1 MGMRRHSVTR
11 IASLV
16 VLGLVLI
23 GTLCGFVL
31 LHQSDSFVLTP
42 DEAHSANAVVKVAN
56 EAPQRGKGGIFYLDV
71 LVHRA
76 TVAESWLAGFED
88 TSTVVPA
95 SAFLPPGGNERDEAR
110 IDKLDIRDSKSK
122 AAVVALRAL
131 GRKVTVQGG
140 GVAIESVNP
149 LARSEGLGAGMVI
162 VGVNG
167 TTIRSLEQLQRLLA
181 SHEAGQ
187 TVTLQ
192 VLDGEKRRT
201 IAARLTTSPQ
211 APGRPLIGIAA
222 AGDVAPKVT
231 LPRRMKVQIDTGNL
245 GGPSAGLA
253 FALEIY
259 DSLTGRRLTQ
269 GRRIAVTGTID
280 LDGTVGIIG
289 GMKQKAIGARRSGA
303 ELLVVPQAN
312 YADAKRWAG
321 TVPVVGVKTFAEAL
335 RAIRAST
342 SSD

>member
-1 MGMRRHSVTR
+1 MRARQSVSR
-11 IASLV
+11 VAGLV
-16 VLGLVLI
+16 VLGLVLVAV
-23 GTLCGFVL
+23 LVRFVL
-31 LHQSDSFVLTP
+31 LNQSDSFVLTP
-42 DEAHSANAVVKVAN
+42 DDAHSANAVVKVSG
-56 EAPQRGKGGIFYLDV
+56 EAPERGKGGIYYLDV

-95 SAFLPPGGNERDEAR
+95 SAFLPPGGSERDEQR

-140 GVAIESVNP
+140 GVAIETVNA

-162 VGVNG
+162 VGVDG
-167 TTIRSLEQLQRLLA
+167 TTVRSLEQLRKELA
-181 SHEAGQ
+181 RRKAGQ
-187 TVTLQ
+187 SVQLR
-192 VLDGEKRRT
+192 VLDGDKLRT
-201 IAARLTTSPQ
+201 ITARLTTSAQ

-222 AGDVAPKVT
+222 AGDVAPKVQ
-231 LPRRMKVQIDTGNL
+231 LPPRLKVTIDTGNL

-259 DSLTGRRLTQ
+259 DSLTDRRLTA
-269 GRRIAVTGTID
+269 GRKIAVTGTID
-280 LDGTVGIIG
+280 LDGTVGVIG

-303 ELLVVPQAN
+303 QLLVVPQGNLAE
-312 YADAKRWAG
+312 ARRWAG
-321 TVPVVGVKTFAEAL
+321 KVPVVGVKTFAEAL
-335 RAIRAST
+335 RAIRQSRT
-342 SSD
+342 S

>member
-1 MGMRRHSVTR
+1 M
-11 IASLV
+11 
-16 VLGLVLI
+16 
-23 GTLCGFVL
+23 
-31 LHQSDSFVLTP
+31 LTP
-42 DEAHSANAVVKVAN
+42 DAAHSANAVVKVKG
-56 EAPQRGKGGIFYLDV
+56 ETPERGNGGIFYLDV

-95 SAFLPPGGNERDEAR
+95 SAFLPPGGSERDEAR
-110 IDKLDIRDSKSK
+110 VDNLDIRDSKSK

-131 GRKVTVQGG
+131 GRKVTVEGG
-140 GVAIESVNP
+140 GVAIETVNP

-167 TTIRSLEQLQRLLA
+167 TTVRSLEQLQKLLA
-181 SHEAGQ
+181 THEGGQ
-187 TVTLQ
+187 TVRLQ

-201 IAARLTTSPQ
+201 VAARLTTSPQ

-222 AGDVAPKVT
+222 AGDVAPKVV
-231 LPRRMKVQIDTGNL
+231 LPKKMSIQIDTGNL

-253 FALEIY
+253 FTLEIY
-259 DSLTGRRLTQ
+259 DSLTDRRLTD
-269 GRRIAVTGTID
+269 GKRIAVTGTID
-280 LDGTVGIIG
+280 LDGTVGMIG

-303 ELLVVPQAN
+303 QLLVVPQGNA
-312 YADAKRWAG
+312 AEARRWAG
-321 TVPVVGVKTFAEAL
+321 TIPVVGVKTFAEAL

-342 SSD
+342 AS

>member
-1 MGMRRHSVTR
+1 MRRHSITR

-42 DEAHSANAVVKVAN
+42 DEAHSANAVVKVKG
-56 EAPQRGKGGIFYLDV
+56 EAPERGKGGIFYLDV

-76 TVAESWLAGFED
+76 TLAESWLAGFED

-95 SAFLPPGGNERDEAR
+95 SVFLPPGGSERDEQR

-131 GRKVTVQGG
+131 GRKVKVEGG
-140 GVAIESVNP
+140 GVAIQSVNP

-162 VGVNG
+162 VGVDG
-167 TTIRSLEQLQRLLA
+167 TTVRSLEQLRKLLQPHK
-181 SHEAGQ
+181 SGE
-187 TVTLQ
+187 TVKLQ
-192 VLDGEKRRT
+192 VLDGDKRRT
-201 IAARLTTSPQ
+201 IAAKLTTSPQ

-222 AGDVAPKVT
+222 AGDVAPKVI
-231 LPRRMKVQIDTGNL
+231 LPPKLKIQIDTGNL

-253 FALEIY
+253 FTLEIY
-259 DSLTGRRLTQ
+259 DSLTNRRLTH

-303 ELLVVPQAN
+303 QLLVVPQGN
-312 YADAKRWAG
+312 YAEARRWAG
-321 TVPVVGVKTFAEAL
+321 DVPVVGVKTFADAL
-335 RAIRAST
+335 QAIRSST
-342 SSD
+342 SAD

>member
-1 MGMRRHSVTR
+1 MGMRTHSVTR

-42 DEAHSANAVVKVAN
+42 DEAHSANAVVKVKN
-56 EAPQRGKGGIFYLDV
+56 EAPERGKGGIFYLDV

-76 TVAESWLAGFED
+76 TLAESWLAGFED

-95 SAFLPPGGNERDEAR
+95 SVFLPPGGSERDEQR
-110 IDKLDIRDSKSK
+110 IDQLDIRDSKSK

-131 GRKVTVQGG
+131 GRKVQVEGG
-140 GVAIESVNP
+140 GVAIESVNQ

-162 VGVNG
+162 VAVNG
-167 TTIRSLEQLQRLLA
+167 TTVRSLEQLRKLLA
-181 SHEAGQ
+181 EHEAGQ
-187 TVTLQ
+187 SVQLQ
-192 VLDGEKRRT
+192 VLDGDHRRT
-201 IAARLTTSPQ
+201 VTAKLTTSAQ

-222 AGDVAPKVT
+222 AGDVAPTVKLPPKLKVT
-231 LPRRMKVQIDTGNL
+231 IDTGNL

-259 DSLTGRRLTQ
+259 DSLTERRLTA
-269 GRRIAVTGTID
+269 GHRIAVTGTID
-280 LDGTVGIIG
+280 LDGTV
-289 GMKQKAIGARRSGA
+289 
-303 ELLVVPQAN
+303 
-312 YADAKRWAG
+312 
-321 TVPVVGVKTFAEAL
+321 
-335 RAIRAST
+335 
-342 SSD
+342 

>member
-1 MGMRRHSVTR
+1 MRARQSVSR
-11 IASLV
+11 IAGLV
-16 VLGLVLI
+16 VLGLILVAVLVR
-23 GTLCGFVL
+23 FVL
-31 LHQSDSFVLTP
+31 LDQSDSFVLTP
-42 DEAHSANAVVKVAN
+42 DNAHPANAVVKVAG
-56 EAPQRGKGGIFYLDV
+56 EAPERGKGGIYYLDV

-95 SAFLPPGGNERDEAR
+95 SAFLPPGGNERDEQR

-181 SHEAGQ
+181 THKAGQ

-201 IAARLTTSPQ
+201 VTAKLTTSAR

-222 AGDVAPKVT
+222 AGDVAPTVKLPPKLKVT
-231 LPRRMKVQIDTGNL
+231 IDTGNL

-259 DSLTGRRLTQ
+259 DSLTERRL
-269 GRRIAVTGTID
+269 
-280 LDGTVGIIG
+280 
-289 GMKQKAIGARRSGA
+289 
-303 ELLVVPQAN
+303 
-312 YADAKRWAG
+312 
-321 TVPVVGVKTFAEAL
+321 
-335 RAIRAST
+335 
-342 SSD
+342 

>member
-1 MGMRRHSVTR
+1 MRRHSVTR

-42 DEAHSANAVVKVAN
+42 DEAHSANAVVKVKG
-56 EAPQRGKGGIFYLDV
+56 EAPERGKGGIFYLDV

-95 SAFLPPGGNERDEAR
+95 SSFLPPGGNERDEQR

-131 GRKVTVQGG
+131 GRTVKVQGG

-162 VGVNG
+162 VAVNG
-167 TTIRSLEQLQRLLA
+167 TTVRSLEQLQKLL
-181 SHEAGQ
+181 STHEAGQ
-187 TVTLQ
+187 TVTLS

-201 IAARLTTSPQ
+201 IRARLTTSPQ

-222 AGDVAPKVT
+222 AGDVAPKVD
-231 LPRRMKVQIDTGNL
+231 LPIRIQIDTGNL

-259 DSLTGRRLTQ
+259 DSLTDRRLTH

-289 GMKQKAIGARRSGA
+289 GMKQKAIGARRSHA
-303 ELLVVPQAN
+303 NLLIVPVGNLQEARR
-312 YADAKRWAG
+312 YAG
-321 TVPVVGVKTFAEAL
+321 GIPVVGVRTFAAAL
-335 RAIRAST
+335 AAIRNARN
-342 SSD
+342 